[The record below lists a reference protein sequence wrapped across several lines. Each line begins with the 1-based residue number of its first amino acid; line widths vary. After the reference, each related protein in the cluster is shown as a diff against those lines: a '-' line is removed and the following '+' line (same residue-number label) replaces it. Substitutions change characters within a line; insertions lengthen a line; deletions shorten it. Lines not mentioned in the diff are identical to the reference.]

1 MTPMIFAQTEIDIV
15 KAVEEHDW
23 SWAVA
28 ALVVWLLWRYV
39 PRAMD
44 GHISFMETC
53 RSALD
58 KLAEAF
64 TRLSERDDSGKTN
77 RAIGHVINAAK
88 KATDN
93 PDVHRHLE
101 MATDELNRQ

>member
-1 MTPMIFAQTEIDIV
+1 MSLLAQALDFDIF
-15 KAVEEHDW
+15 KAVEEHGW
-23 SWAVA
+23 SWAIG

-44 GHISFMETC
+44 VHISFMETC
-53 RSALD
+53 RAALD
-58 KLAEAF
+58 KFADAF
-64 TRLSERDDSGKTN
+64 TKLSERDDCTKTN

-88 KATDN
+88 KATDD

-101 MATDELNRQ
+101 LATDELNRT